1 MWTGTGD
8 PDPFGFP
15 QAPTS
20 LVATPQPKHG
30 WTEPCS
36 KSIQRGTE
44 SLFLPHKWNFC
55 LVNYFEYTTFAF
67 GNSNMKYVV
76 VLLLVFLATFMQSRA
91 QVNPVGVPYYYFR
104 SFAVPASANIQDNL
118 GLVTLRNINL
128 NAPNAVNGIVTVA
141 PITSPYAGLM
151 RIEGS
156 PGKRVRL
163 TYMNFETL
171 LEEGGTGGVVVANY
185 RISGYGQDNQTAS
198 ILLDVGEATITI
210 SDQGY
215 YFLWLGTVL
224 DISQAKPGNYVSEF
238 MIEMEGVS

>member
-104 SFAVPASANIQDNL
+104 SFAVPTSANIQDNL

>member
-1 MWTGTGD
+1 
-8 PDPFGFP
+8 
-15 QAPTS
+15 
-20 LVATPQPKHG
+20 
-30 WTEPCS
+30 
-36 KSIQRGTE
+36 
-44 SLFLPHKWNFC
+44 
-55 LVNYFEYTTFAF
+55 
-67 GNSNMKYVV
+67 MKYVV

-163 TYMNFETL
+163 TYLNFETL

>member
-1 MWTGTGD
+1 MGD
-8 PDPFGFP
+8 PDPFSHP

-20 LVATPQPKHG
+20 LVAIPKPKPG

-36 KSIQRGTE
+36 KSTQRGPE
-44 SLFLPHKWNFC
+44 PLFRRHKSIFY
-55 LVNYFEYTTFAF
+55 LVNHFECSTFAF

-104 SFAVPASANIQDNL
+104 SFAVPTSANIQDNL

-163 TYMNFETL
+163 TYLNFETL

-185 RISGYGQDNQTAS
+185 RISGYGEDNQTAS
-198 ILLDVGEATITI
+198 ILLDIGEATITI

>member
-1 MWTGTGD
+1 
-8 PDPFGFP
+8 
-15 QAPTS
+15 
-20 LVATPQPKHG
+20 
-30 WTEPCS
+30 
-36 KSIQRGTE
+36 
-44 SLFLPHKWNFC
+44 
-55 LVNYFEYTTFAF
+55 
-67 GNSNMKYVV
+67 MKYVT
-76 VLLLVFLATFMQSRA
+76 VLIMVFLATITHSWA

-104 SFAVPASANIQDNL
+104 SYAVPTSASIQDNL

-163 TYMNFETL
+163 TYLNFETL
-171 LEEGGTGGVVVANY
+171 LEEGGSGGVA
-185 RISGYGQDNQTAS
+185 GAGEDNQTAS
-198 ILLDVGEATITI
+198 ILLDIGEATITI